1 MIFVVVFMFEVI
13 QKLYDTET
21 VIKFPNT
28 KSVCQIK
35 GIRLLKVY

>member
-1 MIFVVVFMFEVI
+1 MIIVVVFMFEVI

-28 KSVCQIK
+28 KVSLSNK
-35 GIRLLKVY
+35 GIGLLKVY

>member
-28 KSVCQIK
+28 KVRVCQIRVL
-35 GIRLLKVY
+35 GY